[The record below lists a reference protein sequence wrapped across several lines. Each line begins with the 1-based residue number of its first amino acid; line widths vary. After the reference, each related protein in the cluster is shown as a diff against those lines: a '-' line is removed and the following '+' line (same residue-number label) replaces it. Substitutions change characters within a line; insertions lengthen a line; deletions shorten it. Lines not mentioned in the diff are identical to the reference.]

1 MIKNL
6 SFLMLA
12 VATVCMSFMPMA
24 ESKYLADVKL
34 SSIKWA
40 TAGEDKTPHKGTL
53 AFKSGSLMID
63 TKIVKGGFF
72 YINMQSLACTDIS
85 DAGFNREFL
94 TELRDENNLNVVKY
108 KESTIKVVS
117 AKRSEPSG
125 ATDNYTLTLE
135 VNLRGVKKS
144 FEVTAKANYVKK
156 SVKLT
161 TQLVL
166 PAADFGMVYDL
177 TLDLD
182 ITANQ
187 Q

>member
-1 MIKNL
+1 MI
-6 SFLMLA
+6 A
-12 VATVCMSFMPMA
+12 VAAVCMSFMPMA
-24 ESKYLADVKL
+24 DSKYLADVKI

-40 TAGEDKTPHKGTL
+40 TAAEGKTPHKGTL

-63 TKIVKGGFF
+63 TKIVKSGFF
-72 YINMQSLACTDIS
+72 YINMQTLTCTDIS
-85 DAGFNREFL
+85 DAGFNKEFI

-117 AKRSEPSG
+117 AKRGEPSG

-144 FEVTAKANYVKK
+144 YTVPAKANYVKK
-156 SVKLT
+156 SVKLS

-182 ITANQ
+182 VTANQ
-187 Q
+187 E